1 MSSTLRGAAKD
12 RRGAAATVL
21 LAGAVYFLI
30 VFGVGFLLGVV
41 RTLWLV
47 PRLGV
52 RWAELVEIPVMLVV
66 IYLAARWMGDRLGL
80 DAHSRMVRVG
90 VGLVALFLLLA
101 AELLLVLQLRGLSLA
116 EYIASRDPVA
126 GTAYGLSLLV
136 FAAMPA
142 LVGRRAE
149 R

>member
-1 MSSTLRGAAKD
+1 MRGTRRGTAKD
-12 RRGAAATVL
+12 RRGAPATVL
-21 LAGAVYFLI
+21 LGGIVYFLI

-52 RWAELVEIPVMLVV
+52 RWAELVEIPTMLLV
-66 IYLAARWMGDRLGL
+66 IYLAARWTSDSLGL
-80 DAHSRMVRVG
+80 VVHSRMVRLG
-90 VGLVALFLLLA
+90 TGLVALFLLLA
-101 AELLLVLQLRGLSLA
+101 AEFLLVLQLRGLSVA

-142 LVGRRAE
+142 LVGRRAD

>member
-1 MSSTLRGAAKD
+1 MSGTLRGAAKD
-12 RRGAAATVL
+12 RRGAGATVL
-21 LAGAVYFLI
+21 LGGTVYFLI
-30 VFGVGFLLGVV
+30 VFGVGLLLGVA

-47 PRLGV
+47 PQLGV
-52 RWAELVEIPVMLVV
+52 RWAELAEIPVMLLV
-66 IYLAARWMGDRLGL
+66 IYLTARWMSDRLRL
-80 DAHSRMVRVG
+80 DAHSRMVRLG
-90 VGLVALFLLLA
+90 VGLVALSLLLA
-101 AELLLVLQLRGLSLA
+101 AELLLVLHLRGLSLA

-142 LVGRRAE
+142 LVGRRGE

>member
-1 MSSTLRGAAKD
+1 MSGTRRGTAKD
-12 RRGAAATVL
+12 RRGAPATVL
-21 LAGAVYFLI
+21 LGGIVYFLL

-52 RWAELVEIPVMLVV
+52 RRAELVEIPIMLLV
-66 IYLAARWMGDRLGL
+66 IYLAARWTSDRLGL
-80 DAHSRMVRVG
+80 EAHSRRVRLG
-90 VGLVALFLLLA
+90 VGLLALFLLLA
-101 AELLLVLQLRGLSLA
+101 AELLLVLQLRGLTVA

-126 GTAYGLSLLV
+126 GTTYGLSLVV

-142 LVGRRAE
+142 LVGRRAN